1 MSGFSSGQ
9 KVPPAEDHTELKWIP
24 SWICSLFPR
33 VFQCSDPSPP
43 LLPVTVIIHCS
54 KETQGGKG
62 LFHLILPGNN
72 SSLGDVRAETIGSHV
87 RNASYWLIPWPAQL
101 VSLYSPRYPAG
112 GQYFAHQSSIKR
124 ILQSLGYR
132 PL

>member
-1 MSGFSSGQ
+1 MCTMGHMWRS
-9 KVPPAEDHTELKWIP
+9 EDNFWN
-24 SWICSLFPR
+24 SVVSL
-33 VFQCSDPSPP
+33 
-43 LLPVTVIIHCS
+43 
-54 KETQGGKG
+54 
-62 LFHLILPGNN
+62 HLILPGNN